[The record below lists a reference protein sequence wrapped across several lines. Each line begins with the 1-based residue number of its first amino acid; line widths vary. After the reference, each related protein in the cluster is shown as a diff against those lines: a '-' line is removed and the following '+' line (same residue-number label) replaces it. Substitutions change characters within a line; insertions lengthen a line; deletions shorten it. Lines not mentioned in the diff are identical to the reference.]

1 MLHLVLADCEL
12 ERVPPEI
19 ADHRVVRW
27 WARRRGRRPTELLLD
42 SSLFYPAMRR
52 LEDGHRRGRPDIVH
66 RCLLLSLDSPLNREG
81 LLRVYVHTRNDE
93 VIEVDPETR
102 LPRSFH
108 RFAGLMEELFL
119 RGRTEGERMRL
130 RKEKLAE
137 LLRRIGA
144 PRTLMLDPAGE
155 PRLWG
160 ELYHEENEV
169 CAVVGGFAEGGYL
182 SDLEGF
188 PVERVCVDPEPLPSS
203 TIVARLIFSY
213 EEERG
218 IQERRLGR
226 K

>member
-12 ERVPPEI
+12 ERVPAEI

-42 SSLFYPAMRR
+42 SSLFYPALRR
-52 LEDGHRRGRPDIVH
+52 LEDGHRRGRPDLVH
-66 RCLLLSLDSPLNREG
+66 RCLLLGLDSPLNREG
-81 LLRVYVHTRNDE
+81 LLRIYVHTRNDE

-108 RFAGLMEELFL
+108 RFVGLMEELFL
-119 RGRTEGERMRL
+119 RGETEGGRLRMRRESL
-130 RKEKLAE
+130 VG
-137 LLRRIGA
+137 LLRRVGA
-144 PRTLMLDPAGE
+144 PEILVMDPSGE

-160 ELYHEENEV
+160 DLYRGEEV

-182 SDLEGF
+182 SDFGDL

-203 TIVARLIFSY
+203 SIVARLIFSY
-213 EEERG
+213 EEREG
-218 IQERRLGR
+218 VQERRLGG

>member
-12 ERVPPEI
+12 ERVPPEL

-42 SSLFYPAMRR
+42 SSLFHPALHR

-81 LLRVYVHTRNDE
+81 LLKVYVHTRNDE
-93 VIEVDPETR
+93 VIEVDPDTR

-119 RGRTEGERMRL
+119 KGGTEGGRVRM
-130 RKEKLAE
+130 RKEKLTD

-144 PRTLMLDPAGE
+144 PRTLVLDPGGE
-155 PRLWG
+155 PRLWR
-160 ELYHEENEV
+160 ELYRGGEEV

-182 SDLEGF
+182 SDLTGF
-188 PVERVCVDPEPLPSS
+188 PAERVCVDPEPLPSS

-213 EEERG
+213 EEKVG
-218 IQERRLGR
+218 LQERRL
-226 K
+226 KEK

>member
-27 WARRRGRRPTELLLD
+27 WARKRGRRPTELLLD
-42 SSLFYPAMRR
+42 SSLFHPALRK
-52 LEDGHRRGRPDIVH
+52 LEDGYRRGRPDIVH

-119 RGRTEGERMRL
+119 RGETEGGRMRM
-130 RKEKLAE
+130 RKEKLGE

-144 PRTLMLDPAGE
+144 PRTLVLDPRGE
-155 PRLWG
+155 RRLWR
-160 ELYHEENEV
+160 ELYPPEDEV
-169 CAVVGGFAEGGYL
+169 CTVVGGFAEGGYL
-182 SDLEGF
+182 SDLTGL
-188 PVERVCVDPEPLPSS
+188 PVERVCLDPEPLPSS
-203 TIVARLIFSY
+203 TVVARLIFSY
-213 EEERG
+213 EEKKG

-226 K
+226 R

>member
-182 SDLEGF
+182 SDLGGF

-213 EEERG
+213 EEERA